1 MSGGATCGNEAGRNL
16 LLSWTIPEMAARR
29 PKKAAKWVHAATTL
43 FLILLYYVEAKKAAK
58 MLTIASMEPMLPDE
72 RQDLEDL
79 ATDLV
84 SKASG
89 LAGRLHPVL
98 RASVGDLVRSM
109 NCYYSNLIE
118 GHNTLP
124 IDIDRALKDNYA
136 GDTKRR
142 NLQLEARAHIEV
154 QRMID
159 RGGAPAAVMSVEFIT
174 WAHREFCERLPEEL
188 LWVENAKQRI
198 QVVPGEL
205 RKDYVAVGRHVP
217 PAPDQLPSFLQR
229 LTEVYASQHLSRLRK
244 IIGVAASHHRLLW
257 IHPFIDGNGRVTRL
271 LSHALLRELDVGS
284 ELWSVSRGLARRVTE
299 YKSSLQAADE
309 PRRGDLDGRG
319 NLTLAGLVDF
329 CRFFL
334 TACVDQVDF
343 MGELLEPSELLRRME
358 IWTEEESRAKRLPRG
373 AWPLLREAVMAGE
386 FPRGRAAE
394 LTGYETRQART
405 VLNALIDAGYLISPT
420 SRSPVKLGLP
430 VKVIDRWFPRLYHT
444 A

>member
-1 MSGGATCGNEAGRNL
+1 M
-16 LLSWTIPEMAARR
+16 
-29 PKKAAKWVHAATTL
+29 
-43 FLILLYYVEAKKAAK
+43 ILLYYTAAEKAAN
-58 MLTIASMEPMLPDE
+58 MSTIASMEPMVPDE

-84 SKASG
+84 SKASS

-98 RASVGDLVRSM
+98 RKSIGDLVRSM

-124 IDIDRALKDNYA
+124 IDIDRALKDDYS
-136 GDTKRR
+136 GDPKRR

-159 RGGAPAAVMSVEFIT
+159 QGAAPAPAMSVEFIT
-174 WAHREFCERLPEEL
+174 WAHREFCERLPDDL
-188 LWVENAKQRI
+188 LWVENPDTKSRI
-198 QVVPGEL
+198 RVVPGKL
-205 RKDYVAVGRHVP
+205 RKDQVAVGKHIP
-217 PAPDQLPSFLQR
+217 PSPDQLPSFLQR

-257 IHPFIDGNGRVTRL
+257 VHPFIDGNGRVTRL
-271 LSHALLRELDVGS
+271 LSHAMLRELEVGS

-299 YKSSLQAADE
+299 YKSRLQAADE

-319 NLTLAGLVDF
+319 NLTLAGLIDF

-343 MGELLEPSELLRRME
+343 MGGLLEPSELLRRME
-358 IWTEEESRAKRLPRG
+358 IWTEEETRAKRLPRG
-373 AWPLLREAVMAGE
+373 AWPLLREAVLAGE

-405 VLNALIDAGYLISPT
+405 VLNALIDAGYLVSPT
-420 SRSPVKLGLP
+420 SRSAVKLGLP
-430 VKVIDRWFPRLYHT
+430 AQVIDRWFPRLYQPVPG
-444 A
+444 